1 VNRLSSSAV
10 LSAGLRAACVLA
22 ICAIVSASAGCGVY
36 NKMMGGDKAAQQ
48 AAELQEL
55 QLKTMRFADEY
66 VGGLVEG
73 VRRFQAGTT
82 DSSMLL
88 AAQNWKVNQA
98 TSAYTIATGPNPVTN
113 ALDMVVLATLSRM
126 VMEDSWVNE
135 KYGELANPVRDEHV
149 RLEPHAWSLADEF
162 LTEAQMQQLHGVI
175 DEWRQSNPH
184 VVAVGYVHFRDFAK
198 SIGRPKPGESGSSGS
213 LFSFLGLDPLSN
225 LDPAV
230 QEIAQTRQLAE
241 RTIYYAQR
249 APALI
254 DMQVERITYQLASM
268 QETRDLLGDL
278 DRVSK
283 AAATASGVA
292 AQLPDVIAREREAA
306 IDQFMG
312 ELQSQQQET
321 LALVTELRKAL
332 EAGTAT
338 SDSLQ
343 ETLRSFDTLMGRFA
357 KPPGSQ
363 PPKEPSRPFD
373 IMEYA
378 TAARE
383 LAATARQLE
392 VLVVQLEAGTPG
404 LSQLAQRTTQDL
416 SNLVDR
422 AFWRL
427 LVLIIVLVGATF
439 LAAIGYRMLSRRL
452 SRGEPR

>member
-1 VNRLSSSAV
+1 VNRVRSPAV
-10 LSAGLRAACVLA
+10 FPGVLRAVCVLA
-22 ICAIVSASAGCGVY
+22 VCATASASAGCGLY
-36 NKMMGGDKAAQQ
+36 NKMMGGDKAEQQ
-48 AAELQEL
+48 AAKLQEL

-66 VGGLVEG
+66 VGGVVEG
-73 VRRFQAGTT
+73 VRGFQLKTHDPSA
-82 DSSMLL
+82 LL

-135 KYGELANPVRDEHV
+135 KYGELANSVREEHV
-149 RLEPHAWSLADEF
+149 RLEPRAWSLAEEF
-162 LTEAQMQQLHGVI
+162 LTEAQMQQLREVI
-175 DEWRQSNPH
+175 AQWRERNPH
-184 VVAVGYVHFRDFAK
+184 VVAVGYVHFRDFAR
-198 SIGRPKPGESGSSGS
+198 SIGRPRPGESSSTGS
-213 LFSFLGLDPLSN
+213 LFGFLGLDPLSN

-249 APALI
+249 APNLI

-268 QETRDLLGDL
+268 QETQELLGDL

-306 IDQFMG
+306 IRQFMG

-343 ETLRSFDTLMGRFA
+343 ETLQSFDALMGRFK
-357 KPPGSQ
+357 KPPGTQ
-363 PPKEPSRPFD
+363 AANEPSRPFD
-373 IMEYA
+373 ITEYA
-378 TAARE
+378 AAARE
-383 LAATARQLE
+383 LAATAKQLE

-404 LSQLAQRTTQDL
+404 LGQLAQRTTQDL
-416 SNLVDR
+416 GNLVDR

-427 LVLIIVLVGATF
+427 LVLIIVLVGGIF
-439 LAAIGYRMLSRRL
+439 LAAIGYRVVSRKL
-452 SRGEPR
+452 SRG